1 MAEPV
6 YQVVITSRAEAS
18 LEQILDYLADEVS
31 LQTAIKVRDE
41 LEKAIR
47 SLSKMPQ
54 RNTILPDISDE
65 QIVYRRIQRW
75 NYRVI
80 YTIEENELLV
90 LVVEVDYAKRDPQK
104 LKEQFGK

>member
-6 YQVVITSRAEAS
+6 YQVVITPRAEAS
-18 LEQILDYLADEVS
+18 LDQILDYLADEVS

-65 QIVYRRIQRW
+65 QIVYRLIQRW

-90 LVVEVDYAKRDPQK
+90 LVVEVDYAKRDPEK

>member
-1 MAEPV
+1 
-6 YQVVITSRAEAS
+6 
-18 LEQILDYLADEVS
+18 
-31 LQTAIKVRDE
+31 VRDE

-90 LVVEVDYAKRDPQK
+90 LVVEVDYAKRDPEK